1 MRKEYYNGCLRMKKY
16 IKSYIDYVDDVLNNN
31 KKVNYKKFEEE
42 HLIKI
47 SFFQHERLVHLLVTL
62 FYALFLV
69 LFIFLS
75 IKEIVFTIVS
85 IILLILL
92 LFYVSYYFWLEN
104 NVQYLYKQYDEIVDR
119 RKKSKLF

>member
-31 KKVNYKKFEEE
+31 KNFNYKKLEEE

-62 FYALFLV
+62 CCW
-69 LFIFLS
+69 
-75 IKEIVFTIVS
+75 KEIININFIKFCAYTINS
-85 IILLILL
+85 TNSLHDSCWIP
-92 LFYVSYYFWLEN
+92 
-104 NVQYLYKQYDEIVDR
+104 R
-119 RKKSKLF
+119 